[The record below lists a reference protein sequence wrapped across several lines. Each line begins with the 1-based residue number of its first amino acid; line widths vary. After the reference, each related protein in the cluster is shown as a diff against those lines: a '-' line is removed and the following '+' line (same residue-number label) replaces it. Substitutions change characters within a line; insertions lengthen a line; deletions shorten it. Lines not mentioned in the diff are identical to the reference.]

1 LTRFFRKDILRPLV
15 DHVLH
20 YPSPVNLNYN
30 WGFGS
35 LAIFYLI
42 LQIISGILLT
52 IYFTPTGSS
61 AFESVQFIMREANY
75 GWLIRY
81 MHTTGS
87 SVFFAV
93 VYAHIG
99 RGLYYGSFFYPRI
112 LVWYTGLVIL
122 LLMMGAAFFGYILP
136 WGQMS
141 FWAATVIT
149 NLFATIPYLGDDITL
164 ILWGD
169 YSVGPT
175 TLKRF
180 FTFHFIIPFIILG
193 VVLLHIIKLH
203 RVGSNN
209 PLGRD
214 HTDYLPLYPYFFIK
228 DALFVYLS
236 LILTGFFVSWE
247 PNLFIHPDNNIAANA
262 LVTPEHIV
270 PEWYFLPFYAIL
282 RTIPS
287 KFLGFLCMMLSIV
300 IMFFL
305 PFLGSSQRY
314 KAVRY
319 HYLHKFF
326 FFILIADFVVLG
338 WLGGCSIEYPYLLLS
353 RFCTFYYFF
362 YFFVILPAFSYFMAR
377 IHDTANWL
385 YPHRTW
391 FPDQESC
398 PDHGMWEW
406 TCIVEYATF
415 CEYYDEF
422 PVEYFTEKDDDDS
435 FLFRSPREYQ
445 LAVDEVLGDGEDC
458 FYLGELEDFKIS
470 GIACSIAYIS
480 HRIHNMYLDLTDRK
494 PSKALLSFIKQST
507 TFPLTQELAATED
520 SIELLA
526 HYYNELY

>member
-1 LTRFFRKDILRPLV
+1 LTRFIRKDFLRPLL
-15 DHVLH
+15 DHITF

-42 LQIISGILLT
+42 LQLVSGILLT

-81 MHTTGS
+81 VHTTGS

-99 RGLYYGSFFYPRI
+99 RGLYYGSFYYPRI
-112 LVWYTGLVIL
+112 LVWYTGLLIL

-164 ILWGD
+164 LLWGD

-180 FTFHFIIPFIILG
+180 FTFHFIIPFLILG
-193 VVLLHIIKLH
+193 AVALHIVKLH

-209 PLGRD
+209 PLGRE
-214 HTDYLPLYPYFFIK
+214 HTDYLPLYPYFFVK

-305 PFLGSSQRY
+305 PFLGSSEQYRVAKY
-314 KAVRY
+314 Y
-319 HYLHKFF
+319 FLHKFF
-326 FFILIADFVVLG
+326 FIILLADFFVLG

-362 YFFVILPAFSYFMAR
+362 YFFVILPF
-377 IHDTANWL
+377 
-385 YPHRTW
+385 
-391 FPDQESC
+391 
-398 PDHGMWEW
+398 
-406 TCIVEYATF
+406 
-415 CEYYDEF
+415 
-422 PVEYFTEKDDDDS
+422 
-435 FLFRSPREYQ
+435 FL
-445 LAVDEVLGDGEDC
+445 
-458 FYLGELEDFKIS
+458 
-470 GIACSIAYIS
+470 
-480 HRIHNMYLDLTDRK
+480 T
-494 PSKALLSFIKQST
+494 
-507 TFPLTQELAATED
+507 
-520 SIELLA
+520 
-526 HYYNELY
+526 